1 MDETTTLL
9 EWAEALPRNA
19 VVVSAQETVHPIR
32 EIVEL
37 IRKNCSTW
45 RYEQASDG
53 RHMAPLTHPD
63 IVNPL
68 VASSLEGA

>member
-19 VVVSAQETVHPIR
+19 VVVSAQETVRPIR

-37 IRKNCSTW
+37 MRKNCSTW
-45 RYEQASDG
+45 RYEQVSDG
-53 RHMAPLTHPD
+53 GHMAPLTHPD

-68 VASSLEGA
+68 VTSILEGA

>member
-19 VVVSAQETVHPIR
+19 AVVSAQETVRPIR

-37 IRKNCSTW
+37 MRKNCSAW
-45 RYEQASDG
+45 HYEQVSDG
-53 RHMAPLTHPD
+53 GHMAPLSHPD

-68 VASSLEGA
+68 VASILEGA

>member
-1 MDETTTLL
+1 MDETTSLL

-19 VVVSAQETVHPIR
+19 VVVSAQETVRPIR

-37 IRKNCSTW
+37 MRKNWSTW
-45 RYEQASDG
+45 RYEQVSDG
-53 RHMAPLTHPD
+53 GHMAPLSHSD

-68 VASSLEGA
+68 VASILEGA